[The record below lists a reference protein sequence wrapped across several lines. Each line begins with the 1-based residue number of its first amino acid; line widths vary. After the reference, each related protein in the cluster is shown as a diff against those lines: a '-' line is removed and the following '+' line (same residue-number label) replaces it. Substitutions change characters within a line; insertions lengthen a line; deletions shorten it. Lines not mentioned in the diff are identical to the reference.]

1 MKRFYCNT
9 STKET
14 DDEQLSIEEILE
26 LFEEER
32 YNRVKKIWDWEW
44 QQATNFYKTK
54 KLVTPT
60 DDYLDW
66 LMNGV

>member
-1 MKRFYCNT
+1 
-9 STKET
+9 
-14 DDEQLSIEEILE
+14 

-54 KLVTPT
+54 MLVTPT